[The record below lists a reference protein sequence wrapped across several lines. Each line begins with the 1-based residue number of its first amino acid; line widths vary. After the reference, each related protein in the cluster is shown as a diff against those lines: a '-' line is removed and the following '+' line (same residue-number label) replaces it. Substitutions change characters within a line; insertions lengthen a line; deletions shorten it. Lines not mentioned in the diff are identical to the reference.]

1 MTGTKLPQAAI
12 AVFSAIIVGLLGWP
26 SAVPAYAQVSLEVG
40 SGEIVIHNEGS
51 RPQRAFKSAQKAG
64 KGRSQWMVEDE
75 VGNSYEACSRTC
87 YVKDDG
93 TWSCSGYSSG
103 DGVSPALVS
112 GYADALQHL
121 VDNHGAVIE
130 HDAIL
135 NVDYVSFP
143 DAEDPYQTLV
153 NALLNDYLD
162 GRLLVEYFKTLEIG
176 TKGPEYTAGTSAKPT
191 GRKYTSPDDPFFG
204 RQWNLTATRLFEAAH
219 HPFESKLGRPV
230 RIGIIDSGIDE
241 RFQQHVGLD
250 GVAELVHRWT
260 TPPTGF
266 GVPHA
271 LGIATLLVDAANDGD
286 GIAGLLGTW
295 EGRPL
300 SSDVVNPPTFQ
311 LYSFSAGEFGPVSY
325 LVARA
330 ITAAIADGVD
340 VINLS
345 LRIAYS
351 PMVENAIEA
360 ALEADIVVVS
370 AAGNYHPS
378 ARYKPTGFPASMPG
392 VIAVAAT
399 GESKRV
405 NQYSADEG
413 FDLVAPGERILMGG
427 PNNSWVYGDGTS
439 FAAPHVA
446 AAAALLKAANPDL
459 NSSEVLHVLRST
471 GSRQG
476 NGGIMIDALAALK
489 KVERQGGS
497 GLNKAAVDGSTAGQ
511 FASGTK
517 LKGNYPNPF
526 NPATMVTFSL
536 PAADQIRLEVYDVTG
551 RRVRTLVDGELSAG
565 QHEVRFDAMNLPSG
579 VYYYSLLS
587 TTSREQGVMTL
598 LR

>member
-1 MTGTKLPQAAI
+1 MTGTKLPQAVI

-26 SAVPAYAQVSLEVG
+26 SATPAYAQVSLEVG
-40 SGEIVIHNEGS
+40 SGEIVIHNAGS

-112 GYADALQHL
+112 GYAAALQHL

-130 HDAIL
+130 HDPIL
-135 NVDYVSFP
+135 DVDYVSFP

-176 TKGPEYTAGTSAKPT
+176 TKGPEYTAGKSAKPK
-191 GRKYTSPDDPFFG
+191 GRKYTSPNDPFFG
-204 RQWNLTATRLFEAAH
+204 GQWNLTATRLFEAAH
-219 HPFESKLGRPV
+219 YPFESKLGRPV

-250 GVAELVHRWT
+250 GVAQVVHRWT
-260 TPPTGF
+260 APSTGF

-271 LGIATLLVDAANDGD
+271 LGIATLLADAANDGN

-295 EGRPL
+295 DGRRS
-300 SSDVVNPPTFQ
+300 SSDVENPASFEI
-311 LYSFSAGEFGPVSY
+311 YSFSAGDFGPVSY

-330 ITAAIADGVD
+330 ITAVIADGVD

-351 PMVENAIEA
+351 PMVEKAIEA
-360 ALEADIVVVS
+360 ALEANIVVVS
-370 AAGNYHPS
+370 AAGNYHPG
-378 ARYKPTGFPASMPG
+378 ARHKPTGFPASMPG

-399 GESKRV
+399 GENKRV
-405 NQYSADEG
+405 NQYSANEG
-413 FDLVAPGERILMGG
+413 YDLVAPGERILMGG
-427 PNNSWVYGDGTS
+427 PDDSWVYGDGTS

-459 NSSEVLHVLRST
+459 SSIDVLTILQST
-471 GSRQG
+471 GNQRG
-476 NGGIMIDALAALK
+476 RGGVMIDALAALK
-489 KVERQGGS
+489 KVERDGGS
-497 GLNKAAVDGSTAGQ
+497 GLNKAGVDGTPEEQ
-511 FASGTK
+511 IASSPK
-517 LKGNYPNPF
+517 LMGNYPNPF
-526 NPATMVTFSL
+526 NPATVVTFSL
-536 PAADQIRLEVYDVTG
+536 PTADQIRLDVYDVTG
-551 RRVRTLVDGELSAG
+551 RRVRTLVDSRLSAG
-565 QHEVRFDAMNLPSG
+565 QHEVQFDAMNLPSG
-579 VYYYSLLS
+579 VYYYNLLS
-587 TTSREQGVMTL
+587 STSRDQGVMTL